1 MEKKRKKIII
11 DFTRLNSEKVLLSV
25 MEIYYESRVSERI
38 ATDGG
43 KSDGAC
49 LNVECVELSA
59 CITGF
64 YNRKID
70 LLYEFIHLSTVYDRR
85 TILGLKV

>member
-1 MEKKRKKIII
+1 M
-11 DFTRLNSEKVLLSV
+11 NN
-25 MEIYYESRVSERI
+25 VSQRI

-43 KSDGAC
+43 KSDDAC
-49 LNVECVELSA
+49 LNVERIELSA
-59 CITGF
+59 YITGF

-85 TILGLKV
+85 TIPGLKV

>member
-1 MEKKRKKIII
+1 M
-11 DFTRLNSEKVLLSV
+11 
-25 MEIYYESRVSERI
+25 MEIYYESRVSVERI

>member
-1 MEKKRKKIII
+1 M
-11 DFTRLNSEKVLLSV
+11 NN
-25 MEIYYESRVSERI
+25 VSQRI

-43 KSDGAC
+43 KSDDAC
-49 LNVECVELSA
+49 LNVERVELSA
-59 CITGF
+59 YITEF

-85 TILGLKV
+85 TIPGLKV

>member
-1 MEKKRKKIII
+1 M
-11 DFTRLNSEKVLLSV
+11 NN
-25 MEIYYESRVSERI
+25 VSQRI

-43 KSDGAC
+43 KSDDAC
-49 LNVECVELSA
+49 LYVERVELSA
-59 CITGF
+59 YITGF

-85 TILGLKV
+85 TIPGLKV

>member
-1 MEKKRKKIII
+1 
-11 DFTRLNSEKVLLSV
+11 

>member
-1 MEKKRKKIII
+1 M
-11 DFTRLNSEKVLLSV
+11 NN
-25 MEIYYESRVSERI
+25 VSQRI

-43 KSDGAC
+43 KSDDAC
-49 LNVECVELSA
+49 LNIERVELSA
-59 CITGF
+59 YITGF

-85 TILGLKV
+85 TIPGLKV